1 MATVNDGMH
10 IEVTASSI
18 GAKEAFEETRQSLE
32 LISAAILNLGN
43 KFPQKLP

>member
-32 LISAAILNLGN
+32 LISADKAVLGERSG
-43 KFPQKLP
+43 